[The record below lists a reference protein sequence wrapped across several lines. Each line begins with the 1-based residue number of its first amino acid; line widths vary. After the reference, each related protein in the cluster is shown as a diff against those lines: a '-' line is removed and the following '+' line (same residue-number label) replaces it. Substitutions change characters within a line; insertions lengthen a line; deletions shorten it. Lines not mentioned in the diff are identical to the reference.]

1 MSYEFGSRS
10 EAPTRVARRK
20 DEEIP
25 GQWLWPHYTNPAFD
39 EATTVFLDAESRT
52 TPTGYGTDEV
62 EGAEYWYGDRI
73 PADWDKLHEAAE
85 RAAQELGTKS
95 TARYFEL
102 QLQQATDE
110 PDLQLVHLLTG
121 VNRGN
126 GFPYHVYG
134 VVHGERPDSQAP
146 VSE

>member
-1 MSYEFGSRS
+1 MSYEFGRGG

-25 GQWLWPHYTNPAFD
+25 GQWLWPHYSNPAFD
-39 EATTVFLDAESRT
+39 EAKTVFLDAGSRV
-52 TPTGYGTDEV
+52 TPTDYGTHEV
-62 EGAEYWYGDRI
+62 DGAEYWYSDCI
-73 PADWDKLHEAAE
+73 PADWEKLHEAAE

-110 PDLQLVHLLTG
+110 PDLQLVHLLAG

-134 VVHGERPDSQAP
+134 VVHGERPGGKTE
-146 VSE
+146 VEG